1 MRNIRSNQTAL
12 LKSPGQTE
20 KKRRRDKEERY
31 KKRRERRRDGYS
43 IWDKC
48 KLQLEHR
55 ACPPGG

>member
-1 MRNIRSNQTAL
+1 MRNIRLNQTAL
-12 LKSPGQTE
+12 LKSLGREEERERET
-20 KKRRRDKEERY
+20 KKRETERGE
-31 KKRRERRRDGYS
+31 RHREGYS